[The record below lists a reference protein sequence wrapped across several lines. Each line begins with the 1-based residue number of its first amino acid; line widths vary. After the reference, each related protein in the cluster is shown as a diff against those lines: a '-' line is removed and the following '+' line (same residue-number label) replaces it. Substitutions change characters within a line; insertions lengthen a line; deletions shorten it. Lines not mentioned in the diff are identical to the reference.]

1 MRRAEP
7 NPILTNPLLWFVK
20 AVLIGFLSS
29 AVVGW
34 VIMGHHPRRTLMFGG
49 IGAIFCVV
57 MWGGSEFLQ
66 PWLYRINPRH
76 SALRSALI
84 VQLRWLITYTLLLGL
99 AFGLVRLFFGLN
111 LAPTLRSGL
120 FSALIGYLISSVIVS
135 FFQMKHL
142 VETTRELE
150 QAKARAG
157 FLALRAQLSPH
168 TLFNALN
175 TIAAL
180 IPESPRAAEHTVEGL
195 SRLLRRILEALE
207 REQWTLREEFE
218 LLKDLLELEQARFGE
233 RLHINLSLPEREAER
248 SVPPLLLLPLVENSL
263 KHGFRSKVGPCHLHI
278 LGDAQGVS
286 ITDDG
291 VGRALQAAEGVGLRT
306 VRERLEALGGRLEW
320 PLVDSGCRVE
330 VRWC

>member
-1 MRRAEP
+1 MRRTEP

-29 AVVGW
+29 VLVGW
-34 VIMGHHPRRTLMFGG
+34 VLMGHHLHRTLVFGD

-57 MWGGSEFLQ
+57 MWGGSEFLH

-76 SALRSALI
+76 SALRSALL
-84 VQLRWLITYTLLLGL
+84 VQFRWLLTYTLLLGL
-99 AFGLVRLFFGLN
+99 AFALVRLVFGMN

-135 FFQMKHL
+135 FFQMKQL

-207 REQWTLREEFE
+207 REQWPLREEFQ

-233 RLHINLSLPEREAER
+233 RLHIDLSLSEPEAER
-248 SVPPLLLLPLVENSL
+248 GVPPLLLLPLVENSL
-263 KHGFRSKVGPCHLHI
+263 KHGFRSKVGPCHLQI
-278 LGDAQGVS
+278 QADAQGVS

-291 VGRALQAAEGVGLRT
+291 VGRALQTAEGVGLRT
-306 VRERLEALGGRLEW
+306 VRERLEAWGGRLAW
-320 PLVDSGCRVE
+320 PPVSEGCRVE